1 MTLKQNK
8 RAILFDF
15 DGVVVN
21 SEQIYEEYTRN
32 MFLQYGIH
40 LPSSE
45 WSLFKGISCEV
56 FFRLV
61 KSRYLPDIT
70 IQELEEDWQVGLR
83 EMMKQKL
90 SYTPSFL
97 EFYHQISPH
106 FKTALVT
113 SSRREMMNWIFINT
127 NIQNTFSLIITSDDV
142 QNTKPDAE
150 PYLKACKMLGI
161 SIKDCIVIEDS
172 LRGVASGKNSGAF
185 VIAITTT
192 HNRNELKAADMVID
206 SWDEL
211 SVEKLWNLNILE

>member
-1 MTLKQNK
+1 MKQKNK
-8 RAILFDF
+8 KKALLFDF

-21 SEQIYEEYTRN
+21 SEEIYEEYTRD
-32 MFLQYGIH
+32 MFIQYGIH

-45 WSLFKGISCEV
+45 WSLFKGISRDV

-83 EMMKQKL
+83 EKMKQKL
-90 SYTPSFL
+90 AYTPSFMN
-97 EFYHQISPH
+97 FYRQVSPH
-106 FKTALVT
+106 FETALLT
-113 SSRREMMNWIFINT
+113 SSRRDMIDWIFLNT
-127 NIQNTFSLIITSDDV
+127 KIQNTFSLIITSDDV
-142 QNTKPDAE
+142 RNTKPDAE
-150 PYLKACKMLGI
+150 PYLKACEMLGFCI
-161 SIKDCIVIEDS
+161 GDCIVIEDS

-211 SVEKLWNLNILE
+211 SVEKLWNLNIQE

>member
-1 MTLKQNK
+1 MKQNRK
-8 RAILFDF
+8 KKAILFDF

-21 SEQIYEEYTRN
+21 SEQIYEEYTRQ

-40 LPSSE
+40 LPDSE

-83 EMMKQKL
+83 KMMRHKL
-90 SYTPSFL
+90 SYTPSFQD
-97 EFYHQISPH
+97 FYNQISPH
-106 FKTALVT
+106 FETALVT
-113 SSRREMMNWIFINT
+113 SSRREMMDWIFINT

-142 QNTKPDAE
+142 RNTKPDAE
-150 PYLKACKMLGI
+150 PYLKACDMLGI
-161 SIKDCIVIEDS
+161 DIKDCIVIEDS
-172 LRGVASGKNSGAF
+172 LRGVASGKNSGAY

-192 HNRNELKAADMVID
+192 HNRNELKTADMVID
-206 SWDEL
+206 RWDEL
-211 SVEKLWNLNILE
+211 SVEKLWNL